1 MPRRNTALATTHG
14 AAPASP
20 ERCGAFP
27 ARPPPEPGLGH
38 HHLLFRTL
46 FAAFRSSSGQ
56 YLMSWSYLRA
66 GAVRAG
72 GTDLG
77 GRRQTPRAEER
88 VMVSRV
94 AVGFHA
100 PRTGLGFLFSLISQS
115 PLKFHISCYEIWHTS
130 GFFSLLPDLLSAFSE
145 PFRPASRSASCW
157 KGWYPLHHSLLMVC
171 WELAV
176 LSTPS
181 APSRCC

>member
-1 MPRRNTALATTHG
+1 MLSQLALRRSLASGIIT
-14 AAPASP
+14 
-20 ERCGAFP
+20 FYL
-27 ARPPPEPGLGH
+27 GLC
-38 HHLLFRTL
+38 LLL
-46 FAAFRSSSGQ
+46 FRSSSGQ
-56 YLMSWSYLRA
+56 YLMSRSYLRA

-72 GTDLG
+72 GTGLG

-130 GFFSLLPDLLSAFSE
+130 GFFSPFLSSSRLSADSLREPAALPPSIPLSIVLERLVPTPSLPADGLLGAGCPFHPFCPFKTLLSLAAF
-145 PFRPASRSASCW
+145 
-157 KGWYPLHHSLLMVC
+157 
-171 WELAV
+171 
-176 LSTPS
+176 PS
-181 APSRCC
+181 S